1 MMNRFVCVLV
11 ATCFGLTAMDSAAD
25 EVPRVVHNVDDNLDR
40 VPLQTVFP
48 DYPKNARR
56 DRIEGEVQVCFNVN
70 RDGKPFRLA
79 VRNSTHRIFE
89 KPSVKAVRESSYRPL
104 PKDKELSGIKTCR
117 TFRFLLEP
125 VEIDQLNSSV
135 RGSD

>member
-1 MMNRFVCVLV
+1 
-11 ATCFGLTAMDSAAD
+11 MDGVAD
-25 EVPRVVHNVDDNLDR
+25 EVPRVMHNMDDNLDR
-40 VPLQTVFP
+40 VPSHTVFP

-70 RDGKPFRLA
+70 RKGKPFRLA

-89 KPSVKAVRESSYRPL
+89 KPSVKAVRKSRYRPL
-104 PKDKELSGIKTCR
+104 TKDKELSGIKTCR

-125 VEIDQLNSSV
+125 VEIDRLDSSV
-135 RGSD
+135 SDSD